1 MVTAD
6 TYKQAGVVA
15 EEAMRNYVCC
25 LARGDSSK
33 TMRGFARKL
42 GEIFTLRA
50 NTQFYAT
57 LCACCVHTSDRS
69 KVHWIQNR

>member
-1 MVTAD
+1 MD

-15 EEAMRNYVCC
+15 EEAMRKLRV
-25 LARGDSSK
+25 LPRPRRFIQ